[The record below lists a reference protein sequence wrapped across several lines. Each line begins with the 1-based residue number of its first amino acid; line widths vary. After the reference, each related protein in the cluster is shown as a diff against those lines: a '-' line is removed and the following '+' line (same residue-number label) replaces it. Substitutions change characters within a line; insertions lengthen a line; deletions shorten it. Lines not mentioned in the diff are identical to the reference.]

1 MSEDTQYKTL
11 MEYLRR
17 LRREKA
23 TFVTWLPQYE
33 YKNGKP
39 TGKLT
44 ITIDVKEN
52 I

>member
-17 LRREKA
+17 LHREKA
-23 TFVTWLPQYE
+23 TFVTWLPNYE
-33 YKNGKP
+33 MQRGNP